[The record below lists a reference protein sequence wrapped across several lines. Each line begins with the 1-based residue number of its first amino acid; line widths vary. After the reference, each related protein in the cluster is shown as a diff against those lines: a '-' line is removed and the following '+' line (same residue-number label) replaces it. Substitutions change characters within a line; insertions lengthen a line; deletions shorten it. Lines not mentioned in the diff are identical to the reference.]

1 MNLVKLAILNTWSER
16 GIRMKYTIDR
26 IEEAIV
32 ICEDETG
39 NQAKL
44 CMEQLP
50 DNAVEGDILEMVDG
64 VWIIDVAETQKRKD
78 AMRQKLKRRIE

>member
-1 MNLVKLAILNTWSER
+1 
-16 GIRMKYTIDR
+16 MKYTIDR

>member
-1 MNLVKLAILNTWSER
+1 MSLVKLAILNTWSER